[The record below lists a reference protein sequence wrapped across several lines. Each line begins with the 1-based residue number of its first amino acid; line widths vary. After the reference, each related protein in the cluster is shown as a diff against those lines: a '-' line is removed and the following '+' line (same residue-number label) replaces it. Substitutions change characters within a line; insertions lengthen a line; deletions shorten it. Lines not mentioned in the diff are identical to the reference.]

1 MHRWVIIGA
10 RRKSSNPRLK
20 KSKLSQIVSSSIAPI
35 PVGRLINDYNDGWA
49 VIGLL

>member
-1 MHRWVIIGA
+1 
-10 RRKSSNPRLK
+10 
-20 KSKLSQIVSSSIAPI
+20 VSSSIAPI